1 MPSQNPIFIPGP
13 TNIPESVRRALD
25 VPMEDQRA
33 PDFPDFTLPLF
44 ADLKRVFK
52 TTDGEA
58 LIFPASGTG
67 GWEAALTNLLS
78 PGDKVLTSRLGQ
90 FSTLWADMCTKL
102 GLEVVL
108 ADVPWGEGAPVERT
122 GEILEADTAHEIKA
136 VLVCQNETATGVTS
150 DVPGVRGVLDQT
162 GHPALLFVDGVS
174 SIASIDFRMDEW
186 RVDCAVSGSQKGL
199 MLPPGL
205 ALVAVSQRALAATK
219 DAQLP
224 RCYFDFHAMLEPNRG
239 GFFPYTPATGLMRGL
254 RASLDLLLE
263 EGLENVFAR
272 HYRMA
277 EGVRRAVDAW
287 GLELVAAEP
296 RWQSDTVSA
305 IRVPEGADATAVIAG
320 AFHKYG
326 LSLGTGLS
334 QLSGKVFRIGH
345 LGSVTELMLV
355 SAIAG
360 AEMAM
365 HDAGIAIELGSGV
378 AAAQSWYI
386 EDSARLAQAA
396 E

>member
-1 MPSQNPIFIPGP
+1 MPTQNPIFIPGP
-13 TNIPESVRRALD
+13 TNLPEAVRRALD

-52 TTDGEA
+52 TETGEA
-58 LIFPASGTG
+58 MIFPASGTG
-67 GWEAALTNLLS
+67 GWEAALTNMLS
-78 PGDKVLTSRLGQ
+78 PGDKVLTSRFGQ
-90 FSTLWADMCTKL
+90 FSMLWAEMCERL

-108 ADVPWGEGAPVERT
+108 ADVPWGEGVPLDQFAD
-122 GEILEADTAHEIKA
+122 ILGADKGHEIKA
-136 VLVCQNETATGVTS
+136 VLACHNETATGVTS
-150 DVPGVRGVLDQT
+150 DIPGVRRVLDDA

-186 RVDCAVSGSQKGL
+186 GVDCAVSGSQKGF

-205 ALVAVSQRALAATK
+205 ALIAVSQRGLEATK
-219 DAQLP
+219 SAKLP
-224 RCYFDFHAMLEPNRG
+224 RCYFDFGDMLKLNRS
-239 GFFPYTPATGLMRGL
+239 GFFPYTPAVGLMRGL

-263 EGLENVFAR
+263 EGLDNVFAR

-277 EGVRRAVDAW
+277 EGVRRAVTAW
-287 GLELVAAEP
+287 DMELVSAGP
-296 RWQSDTVSA
+296 QWRSDTVSA
-305 IRVPEGADATAVIAG
+305 IRVPEGADATAVISG
-320 AFHKYG
+320 AYHRYG
-326 LSLGTGLS
+326 LSLGTGLA

-345 LGSVTELMLV
+345 LGSVTELMLI
-355 SAIAG
+355 SALAG

-365 HDAGIAIELGSGV
+365 RDAGIAVELGSGV
-378 AAAQSWYI
+378 AAAQSWYR
-386 EDSARLAQAA
+386 EGSEALAQAA